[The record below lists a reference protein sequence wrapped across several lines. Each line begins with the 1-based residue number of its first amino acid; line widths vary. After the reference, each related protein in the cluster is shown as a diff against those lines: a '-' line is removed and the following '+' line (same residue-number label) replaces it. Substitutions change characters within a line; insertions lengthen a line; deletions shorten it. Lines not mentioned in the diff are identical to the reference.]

1 MVWLVIT
8 PVSHTRGLRFD
19 SVFRQHSFACLK
31 DQNSCHKSLTSMNN
45 KCVNVWMGELVITL
59 PSEYIVVWMQ
69 ELIIKLPSETNVFWL
84 KSAFTYNNCAGLSYN

>member
-1 MVWLVIT
+1 
-8 PVSHTRGLRFD
+8 
-19 SVFRQHSFACLK
+19 
-31 DQNSCHKSLTSMNN
+31 
-45 KCVNVWMGELVITL
+45 MGELVITL